1 MPSTSQANKH
11 QFISLTNIQEFSS
24 QAKEEKS
31 LGIQANVGRNQRD
44 GIKIK
49 NERKQGTG
57 LPQEESMMIRH
68 IYLSL
73 ADPEKKQEV
82 PHKD

>member
-44 GIKIK
+44 RIKFK

-57 LPQEESMMIRH
+57 LPQEESMMIRR

-73 ADPEKKQEV
+73 ADLEKKQEV